1 MPKFDFRVEWEDGYL
16 YITEECGSGCKYPC
30 NTPAEAGEYVT
41 KYIEDILFQTE
52 YDAAYA
58 DTLALL
64 GVVESY
70 YENREY

>member
-41 KYIEDILFQTE
+41 KYIEDILF
-52 YDAAYA
+52 
-58 DTLALL
+58 
-64 GVVESY
+64 
-70 YENREY
+70 